1 MEMKDLT
8 AAIEQTEKKLD
19 ALVDP
24 LIKRIEAIEKDPN
37 ATELKNELKQY
48 QLDNKKPL
56 MNC

>member
-37 ATELKNELKQY
+37 ATELKN
-48 QLDNKKPL
+48 
-56 MNC
+56 